1 MPSAQLR
8 GVRLAYRL
16 DGPKNA
22 PVVMLSNS
30 LMSSWTMWDPQREA
44 LTRDW
49 QVLRYD
55 TRGHGQSETPP
66 GPYSIEA
73 MADDAARLIEHAGF
87 DDVHFVGLSMGG
99 MIGQQLAV
107 DHPDLLDSLVL
118 ANTLSAYGPQAA
130 PMWQGRIDA
139 AGGPQGMAPI
149 VEPTVARWFTEPFR
163 AAGNAATLDW
173 VRGMIRRT
181 SVAGYVECCRALMRL
196 DLTARLPAVRTPT
209 LVLAGRQDPST
220 PVAGAEVIAAAVPGA
235 RLAVIE
241 NAAHIS
247 NIEQA
252 GVFTG
257 LLTDFLSEQSG
268 RPPAPG
274 R

>member
-1 MPSAQLR
+1 MQIDIDGLSTR
-8 GVRLAYRL
+8 VEL
-16 DGPKNA
+16 DGPADA
-22 PVVMLSNS
+22 PVVMLSHS
-30 LMSSWTMWDPQREA
+30 LALDLDMWRPQMAA
-44 LTRDW
+44 LAARYR
-49 QVLRYD
+49 VLRYD
-55 TRGHGQSETPP
+55 TRGHGGSAPP
-66 GPYSIEA
+66 AAPFGL
-73 MADDAARLIEHAGF
+73 ADLAADVRAILARLGIAR
-87 DDVHFVGLSMGG
+87 VHFVGLSMGG

-220 PVAGAEVIAAAVPGA
+220 PVAGAEVIAAAVPSA